1 MRCKMEKVS
10 PDALDA
16 CFAAFEV
23 CRDGDIVAR
32 FGRAFLRHS
41 RIGGVAVVAGVR
53 RREDTRQD
61 AAVAKPRALPP
72 SSLR

>member
-32 FGRAFLRHS
+32 RGRAFLRHS
-41 RIGGVAVVAGVR
+41 RIGGAAVVTRVH

>member
-1 MRCKMEKVS
+1 MEKVS

-53 RREDTRQD
+53 CREDPRQD

-72 SSLR
+72 SSLLQ